1 MVRFIL
7 VPLHHYY
14 YSIHNIII
22 IYDMYMQ
29 WNPLN
34 QTPLGP
40 RVRILGVVG
49 FIRARIRCHLGSL
62 GSFPC
67 VLGVA
72 IHSCAFR
79 GSRFAWFIQA
89 LPGGRWGRSGSLD
102 SFIRGLWVVLLI
114 WLRSGA
120 PWWSLGSL
128 GRALRVDGFIPARPV
143 GRWVHSGALWVSSVS
158 LEFIRARF
166 WGRRVHLAYLGA
178 FRRTFGVVL
187 FIRALAWDRRVH
199 SGSFVGVVGFIRV
212 RCVHLRASWGVVGF
226 IRICCVHSCLPWLS
240 LG

>member
-1 MVRFIL
+1 
-7 VPLHHYY
+7 
-14 YSIHNIII
+14 
-22 IYDMYMQ
+22 MYMQ
-29 WNPLN
+29 LNPLN

-40 RVRILGVVG
+40 RVRFLGVVG

-72 IHSCAFR
+72 IHWVHSCAFR

-89 LPGGRWGRSGSLD
+89 LPGGRWVRAGSLD
-102 SFIRGLWVVLLI
+102 SFIRGLWVILII

-166 WGRRVHLAYLGA
+166 WGRRFHLAYLGA

-199 SGSFVGVVGFIRV
+199 SGSFVGVVGFIR
-212 RCVHLRASWGVVGF
+212 
-226 IRICCVHSCLPWLS
+226 ICCVHSCLPWLS